1 MKLREFGEYKEFDNE
16 KIDGFK
22 KYIEEAWNKRYCL
35 YDDNEFDSY
44 KYINRQQFLIFDGNK
59 IKAKNYVGFISYE
72 DEEVTIYPKVFEENI
87 DKDILDEYLITN
99 CNNTFSYSADKIL
112 FVSSLNFSSHKSFV
126 FK

>member
-16 KIDGFK
+16 KVDGFK

-72 DEEVTIYPKVFEENI
+72 DVDITIYPKVFGENI
-87 DKDILDEYLITN
+87 DENILDQYLMTN
-99 CNNTFSYSADKIL
+99 LIYWMRESKRIKIPL
-112 FVSSLNFSSHKSFV
+112 IDTEMDLQK
-126 FK
+126 K